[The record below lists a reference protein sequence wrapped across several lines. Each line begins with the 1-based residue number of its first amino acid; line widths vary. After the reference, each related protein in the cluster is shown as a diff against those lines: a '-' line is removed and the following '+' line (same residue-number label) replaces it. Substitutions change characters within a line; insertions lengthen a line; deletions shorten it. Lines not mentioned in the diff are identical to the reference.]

1 VQSVKETAED
11 AASTVAD
18 EGRSAAEQVQD
29 RAQDAA
35 GTVKEQARP

>member
-18 EGRSAAEQVQD
+18 EGRSAAG
-29 RAQDAA
+29 QDAA
-35 GTVKEQARP
+35 GTVKEQAQQ